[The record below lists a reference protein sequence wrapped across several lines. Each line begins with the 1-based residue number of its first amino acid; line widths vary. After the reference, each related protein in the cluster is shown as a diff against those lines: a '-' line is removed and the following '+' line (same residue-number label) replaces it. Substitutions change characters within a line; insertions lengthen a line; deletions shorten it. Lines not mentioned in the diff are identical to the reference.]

1 MLAIL
6 IDLGFFQNQGKPGHE
21 VQSSTLELMN
31 GLVSLVHQ
39 QCMPDVASE
48 AMEVSHEVKVDVLG
62 YLCTTYLNFEVQ
74 RSNMLVLSSFLY
86 GLEVKVNLCIFFI
99 VCLYLFDRW
108 RSN

>member
-48 AMEVSHEVKVDVLG
+48 AMEVSHTVMRSRWMFWVICVLH
-62 YLCTTYLNFEVQ
+62 
-74 RSNMLVLSSFLY
+74 
-86 GLEVKVNLCIFFI
+86 I
-99 VCLYLFDRW
+99 
-108 RSN
+108 